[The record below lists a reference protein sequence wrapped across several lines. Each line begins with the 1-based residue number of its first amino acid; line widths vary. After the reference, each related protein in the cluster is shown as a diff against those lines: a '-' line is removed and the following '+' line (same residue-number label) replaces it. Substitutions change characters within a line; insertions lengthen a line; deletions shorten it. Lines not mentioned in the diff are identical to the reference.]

1 MISKGRVIRTG
12 LFFSIINFLI
22 TALIGVFLRF
32 NILFPIPGL
41 VERYWIHAHSHT
53 GFLGWI
59 FMILVLLGF
68 EFLLPKNAKINRSV
82 YRLIIYFQVAV
93 LGMLVTFPFM
103 GYAAPSILFSTL
115 HLVLSIVFVKLFFRN
130 ADQKNPATKFMRVG
144 LIFMLISSIGP
155 LALGPIIVLDLR
167 DSYWYEMA
175 VYFYLHYNGWF
186 TLAVFALLI
195 YLMEVSGL
203 SLWVRNRKLLYRL
216 LVFSAI
222 MTLALSALGFSDSLP
237 LRLVGMIGALL
248 QLLAGFVLLKLLFLR
263 NDLRLLLPNSW
274 VKWFFGVALFSWLMK
289 IMMQFLSA
297 IPVVTEF
304 AYLSRDAIMTYLH
317 LSFLGF
323 TSCFVIGVLIRQ
335 NYLKT
340 DSVMAR
346 VGFVAFLVAVV
357 TMELTIGLKSIPQ
370 YLDLQLYRSVNTLL
384 LIESIVLFGSIFIML
399 FFAFILSNRAIKRR

>member
-1 MISKGRVIRTG
+1 
-12 LFFSIINFLI
+12 
-22 TALIGVFLRF
+22 
-32 NILFPIPGL
+32 
-41 VERYWIHAHSHT
+41 
-53 GFLGWI
+53 
-59 FMILVLLGF
+59 MILVLLGF

-175 VYFYLHYNGWF
+175 VYFYLHFQYNGWF

-203 SLWVRNRKLLYRL
+203 SLWVKNRKLLYRL

-237 LRLVGMIGALL
+237 LRMVGMIGALL

-263 NDLRLLLPNSW
+263 NDLRLLLPKGW

-340 DSVMAR
+340 ESVMAR

-399 FFAFILSNRAIKRR
+399 FFAFILSNRAIKLR